1 MHISAILF
9 YGPDSE
15 LIISRFYRAD
25 VRKVSTEAFR
35 MNVVAARDFSEPVL
49 IIDNC
54 SFMYIRENGVTIAA
68 ATRKNAN
75 SVLVFQFLY
84 QLVEVF
90 KAYFGEQID
99 KASLQSNFVLIYELL
114 EEAMDYGFPQV
125 LSTNVLKEYIK
136 VGDVKMDPKELDRHN
151 QSITSEIT
159 GAIDW
164 RKAGKFKYRKNE
176 VFIDV
181 LESVNYLTSIRGT
194 TLRSDAS
201 GKILMKTYLSGMPE
215 CKFGMNDKLMLDT
228 SKNRSGGSRENN
240 KTIAIDDVTFH
251 RCVQLGKFEQERTI
265 SFIPPD
271 GKFDL
276 MNYRIT
282 QNIRVPFEVFAQVE
296 EMGRNR
302 VEYHV
307 KVTAHY
313 SDKVNAT
320 EVVLNIPCP
329 TNTSRAKIEK
339 CASGKAKYN
348 PGSHCIVWKIKKFT
362 GGQAFDLNGQ
372 VFRTHLIKDKAW
384 SRPPITMD
392 FQVPMF
398 TASGLEVKF
407 LKVVEKSNYQTI
419 KWVRYITQAGNYA
432 IRI

>member
-1 MHISAILF
+1 
-9 YGPDSE
+9 
-15 LIISRFYRAD
+15 
-25 VRKVSTEAFR
+25 

-215 CKFGMNDKLMLDT
+215 CKFGMNDKLMLDH
-228 SKNRSGGSRENN
+228 SKNRSGSRENN

-271 GKFDL
+271 GAFDL

-282 QNIRVPFEVFAQVE
+282 QNIRVPFEVTAQVE

-307 KVTAHY
+307 KVSAHY

-320 EVVLNIPCP
+320 EVFINIPCP

-348 PGSHCIVWKIKKFT
+348 PGSHCIVWRIKKFT
-362 GGQAFDLNGQ
+362 GGQSFDLNGQ

-419 KWVRYITQAGNYA
+419 KWVRYITKAGNYA
-432 IRI
+432 FRI

>member
-1 MHISAILF
+1 
-9 YGPDSE
+9 
-15 LIISRFYRAD
+15 
-25 VRKVSTEAFR
+25 

-84 QLVEVF
+84 QLVDVF

-136 VGDVKMDPKELDRHN
+136 VGNVKMDPKELDRHN

-215 CKFGMNDKLMLDT
+215 CKFGMNDKLSLDHT
-228 SKNRSGGSRENN
+228 KNRSGSRENN

-271 GKFDL
+271 GSFDL
-276 MNYRIT
+276 MKYRIT
-282 QNIRVPFEVFAQVE
+282 QNIRVPFEVTAQVE

-307 KVTAHY
+307 KVKANY
-313 SDKVNAT
+313 SHKVNAT
-320 EVVLNIPCP
+320 EVVVNIPCP

-339 CASGKAKYN
+339 CASGKARYN
-348 PGSHCIVWKIKKFT
+348 PGSHCIVWRIKKFT
-362 GGQAFDLNGQ
+362 GNQSFDLNGE

-419 KWVRYITQAGNYA
+419 KWVRYITKAGDYA

>member
-1 MHISAILF
+1 
-9 YGPDSE
+9 
-15 LIISRFYRAD
+15 
-25 VRKVSTEAFR
+25 

-84 QLVEVF
+84 QLVDVF

-136 VGDVKMDPKELDRHN
+136 VGNVKMDPKELDRHN

-215 CKFGMNDKLMLDT
+215 CKFGMNDKLMLDHT
-228 SKNRSGGSRENN
+228 KNRSGSRENN

-271 GKFDL
+271 GEFDL

-282 QNIRVPFEVFAQVE
+282 QNIRIPFEVTAQVE

-307 KVTAHY
+307 KVKANY
-313 SDKVNAT
+313 SHKVNAT
-320 EVVLNIPCP
+320 EVVINIPCP
-329 TNTSRAKIEK
+329 TNTSSAKIEK

-348 PGSHCIVWKIKKFT
+348 PGSHCIVWRIKKFT
-362 GGQAFDLNGQ
+362 GNQSFDLNGE
-372 VFRTHLIKDKAW
+372 VFRTHLMKDKAW

-419 KWVRYITQAGNYA
+419 KWVRYITKAGNYA

>member
-1 MHISAILF
+1 
-9 YGPDSE
+9 
-15 LIISRFYRAD
+15 
-25 VRKVSTEAFR
+25 

-75 SVLVFQFLY
+75 AVLVFQFLY

-114 EEAMDYGFPQV
+114 EEAMDYGFPQI

-136 VGDVKMDPKELDRHN
+136 VGNVKMDPKELDRHN

-201 GKILMKTYLSGMPE
+201 GKILVKTYLSGMPE
-215 CKFGMNDKLMLDT
+215 CKFGMNDKLMLDHT
-228 SKNRSGGSRENN
+228 KSRSGSSDNN

-271 GKFDL
+271 GPFDL

-282 QNIRVPFEVFAQVE
+282 QNIRVPFEVTAQVE

-307 KVTAHY
+307 KVSSNY
-313 SDKVNAT
+313 STKVNGT
-320 EVVLNIPCP
+320 EVVVNIPCP
-329 TNTSRAKIEK
+329 TNTSRAKIQK

-348 PGSHCIVWKIKKFT
+348 PGSHCIVWRIKKFT
-362 GGQAFDLNGQ
+362 GGQSFELNGQ

-419 KWVRYITQAGNYA
+419 KWVRYITKAGNYA

>member
-1 MHISAILF
+1 
-9 YGPDSE
+9 
-15 LIISRFYRAD
+15 
-25 VRKVSTEAFR
+25 

-75 SVLVFQFLY
+75 AVLVFQFLY
-84 QLVEVF
+84 QLVDVF

-136 VGDVKMDPKELDRHN
+136 VGNVKMDPKELDRHN

-215 CKFGMNDKLMLDT
+215 CKFGMNDKLMLDHT
-228 SKNRSGGSRENN
+228 KNRSGSRENN

-271 GKFDL
+271 GAFDL

-282 QNIRVPFEVFAQVE
+282 QNIRVPFEVTAQVE

-307 KVTAHY
+307 KVSAHY
-313 SDKVNAT
+313 SHKVNAT
-320 EVVLNIPCP
+320 EVVVNIPCP
-329 TNTSRAKIEK
+329 TNTARAKIEK
-339 CASGKAKYN
+339 CASGKARYN
-348 PGSHCIVWKIKKFT
+348 PGSHCIVWRIKKFT
-362 GGQAFDLNGQ
+362 GGQSFDLNGE

-419 KWVRYITQAGNYA
+419 KWVRYITKAGNYA

>member
-1 MHISAILF
+1 
-9 YGPDSE
+9 
-15 LIISRFYRAD
+15 
-25 VRKVSTEAFR
+25 

-84 QLVEVF
+84 QLVDVF

-136 VGDVKMDPKELDRHN
+136 VGNVKMDPKELDRHN

-215 CKFGMNDKLMLDT
+215 CKFGMNDKLMLDHT
-228 SKNRSGGSRENN
+228 KNRSGSRENN

-271 GKFDL
+271 GAFDL

-282 QNIRVPFEVFAQVE
+282 QNVRVPFEVTAQVE

-307 KVTAHY
+307 KVKANY
-313 SDKVNAT
+313 SHKVNAT
-320 EVVLNIPCP
+320 EVVVNIPCP

-348 PGSHCIVWKIKKFT
+348 PGSHCIVWRIKKFT
-362 GGQAFDLNGQ
+362 GNQSFDLNGE
-372 VFRTHLIKDKAW
+372 VFRTHLIKDKTW

-419 KWVRYITQAGNYA
+419 KWVRYITKAGNYA
-432 IRI
+432 IDRKSVV